1 MLRVPAGTLQLAS
14 PNPLR
19 PYASR
24 AGAPSSRRG
33 EHGQSIV
40 ETTLSMLILLTMLF
54 GILQASLAVY
64 SYHFIA
70 ESARE
75 GARYAIVRGSAC
87 TSFTSAC
94 PATAAQIQSYV
105 TGLGYPGINT
115 STTTM
120 TVTASWCAPTGSIPP
135 ACSAGTNA
143 PGQIVR
149 VAITYKFPLA
159 VPFLSSETVAMNSTS
174 QMVISQ

>member
-1 MLRVPAGTLQLAS
+1 MAVS
-14 PNPLR
+14 
-19 PYASR
+19 
-24 AGAPSSRRG
+24 
-33 EHGQSIV
+33 
-40 ETTLSMLILLTMLF
+40 LITLLTLMF
-54 GILQASLAVY
+54 AVIEGGLAVY

-70 ESARE
+70 EAARE
-75 GARYAIVRGSAC
+75 GARYAMVRGSSC

-115 STTTM
+115 AASAM
-120 TVTASWCAPTGSIPP
+120 TVTAIWCAPTGSTPP

-149 VAITYKFPLA
+149 VSITYKFPLQL
-159 VPFLSSETVAMNSTS
+159 PFLPPSVAKTLTMVTSS